1 MGGWV
6 GGVVS
11 WWAGA
16 LVGWWAGGLVG
27 GRVGGWGGGLVGG
40 WVGGW
45 WWWCGCG
52 NCHALYVNNIFFRW
66 LGAADIWKT

>member
-45 WWWCGCG
+45 WWCGCG